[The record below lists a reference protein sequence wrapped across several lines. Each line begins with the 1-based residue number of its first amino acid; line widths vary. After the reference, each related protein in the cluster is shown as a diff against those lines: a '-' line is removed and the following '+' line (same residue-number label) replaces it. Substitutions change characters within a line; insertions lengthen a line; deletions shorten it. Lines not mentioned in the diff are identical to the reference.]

1 MSVSLLDVCLMRT
14 FGISLSVGGFLLLG
28 AGALLYLFS
37 VLGEA
42 NISIGQRYL
51 VYADFDNAGG
61 LEPGAIIEIA
71 GVNIGRVD
79 GIQRIEERARVSLSI
94 DSSVEIPDDTIA
106 SIKTRGL
113 LGGQYLFLSLGGS
126 DRILQPGGKIRD
138 TESPVDVPGLMAA
151 YVAAQQ
157 QAAQADCPSVDN
169 TPEKNMAE

>member
-1 MSVSLLDVCLMRT
+1 MRM

-42 NISIGQRYL
+42 NISLGQRYL
-51 VYADFDNAGG
+51 IYADFDNASG

-71 GVNIGRVD
+71 GVSIGRVN
-79 GIQRIEERARVSLSI
+79 GIQRIGERARVALSI
-94 DSSVEIPDDTIA
+94 DSNVEIPDDTIA
-106 SIKTRGL
+106 SVKTRGL

-126 DRILQPGGKIRD
+126 DRILRPADKIRD

-151 YVAAQQ
+151 YVAAQK
-157 QAAQADCPSVDN
+157 QAAQGNSTSGNLC
-169 TPEKNMAE
+169 PEKDTAE